1 MEEKDERKD
10 ALMAG
15 PETPKLM
22 VDVVVPSEEGDI
34 LLIRR
39 ASDPY
44 EGQWALPGGFVEV
57 GETLEDAAAREA
69 EEETGLSVEIV
80 RLVGVYSDPDRDP
93 RGHNVSCAYLARV
106 REGEPKAATDA
117 SEVSFLDPSTVELA
131 FDHERIVA
139 DALSGG
145 APPTY

>member
-1 MEEKDERKD
+1 
-10 ALMAG
+10 MAG

-22 VDVVVPSEEGDI
+22 VDTVVPSEEGEV
-34 LLIRR
+34 LPIRR

-69 EEETGLSVEIV
+69 EEETGLRVEIV

-106 REGEPKAATDA
+106 REGEPEAATDA
-117 SEVSFLDPSTVELA
+117 AEVAFLDPSTVDLA
-131 FDHERIVA
+131 FDHEKIIA
-139 DALSGG
+139 DALSSGV
-145 APPTY
+145 PPTY

>member
-1 MEEKDERKD
+1 
-10 ALMAG
+10 MAG

-22 VDVVVPSEEGDI
+22 VDTVVPSEEGEV

-69 EEETGLSVEIV
+69 EEETGLKVEIV
-80 RLVGVYSDPDRDP
+80 CLVGVYSDPDRDP

-106 REGEPKAATDA
+106 REGEPEAATDA
-117 SEVSFLDPSTVELA
+117 AEVAFLDPSTVDLA
-131 FDHERIVA
+131 FDHEKIIA

>member
-1 MEEKDERKD
+1 MSE
-10 ALMAG
+10 

-22 VDVVVPSEEGDI
+22 VDVVVPSEEGRV

-57 GETLEDAAAREA
+57 GETLEAAATREA
-69 EEETGLSVEIV
+69 EEETGLKVEVV
-80 RLVGVYSDPDRDP
+80 RLVGVYSEPDRDP
-93 RGHNVSCAYLARV
+93 RGHNVSCAYLARSQG
-106 REGEPKAATDA
+106 GEPSAASDA
-117 SEVSFLDPSTVELA
+117 AEVSFLDPSTVELA
-131 FDHERIVA
+131 FDHEKIIA

-145 APPTY
+145 ASPTY